1 MSDMIEISF
10 DVLDGL
16 VLAALKR
23 QHEIVSSLLSE
34 DTLKLLTAEDE
45 SERAYLRQ
53 NIEELVE
60 TTSFLSKSIAY
71 YGGSDDAVCWAR

>member
-1 MSDMIEISF
+1 MSDMIEISV

-16 VLAALKR
+16 VLASLKR
-23 QHEIVSSLLSE
+23 QHEIVASLLSE
-34 DTLKLLTAEDE
+34 DTLKLLTEEDQSRCE
-45 SERAYLRQ
+45 YLRQ

-71 YGGSDDAVCWAR
+71 YGGSDDAV